1 MAEIKETLECLKK
14 KATEAL
20 EVYTKKDAWKPED
33 LVGAKDAMKLYNEV
47 CDGMMKDG
55 IWQEMKGEWGSS
67 NGMRGYSGMN
77 YSNGMNNSNG
87 MNDGNSNGMNNSGYY
102 GPQYGNS
109 GWNMPHGTTRI
120 SYGSESMGYS
130 GARGRD
136 ADTGQ
141 YVSRNAMYHDPRYQD
156 SYGYD
161 NASGHSVKDRMI
173 AALEQQMDAAKTEY
187 EREEVRKAIAEIE
200 RMKR

>member
-14 KATEAL
+14 KAVDAL

-33 LVGAKDAMKLYNEV
+33 LVGAKDAIKLYNEV
-47 CDGMMKDG
+47 CEGMMKDG
-55 IWQEMKGEWGSS
+55 IWQEMKGDW
-67 NGMRGYSGMN
+67 
-77 YSNGMNNSNG
+77 
-87 MNDGNSNGMNNSGYY
+87 
-102 GPQYGNS
+102 GNS
-109 GWNMPHGTTRI
+109 GWTMPHGTTRI
-120 SYGSESMGYS
+120 SYGDSYANDRMNYS

-136 ADTGQ
+136 MNTGQ
-141 YVSRNAMYHDPRYQD
+141 YISRNAMYHDPRYAD

-161 NASGHSVKDRMI
+161 NVSGHSVKDRMI

-200 RMKR
+200 RMKH

>member
-14 KATEAL
+14 KAIEAL

-33 LVGAKDAMKLYNEV
+33 LVGAKDAVKLYNEV
-47 CDGMMKDG
+47 CDGIMKDG
-55 IWQEMKGEWGSS
+55 IWQEMKGDW
-67 NGMRGYSGMN
+67 
-77 YSNGMNNSNG
+77 
-87 MNDGNSNGMNNSGYY
+87 GNSGGMYNPGNY

-109 GWNMPHGTTRI
+109 GWTMPHGTTRI
-120 SYGSESMGYS
+120 SYGDSYANDGMNHS

-136 ADTGQ
+136 MNTGQ
-141 YVSRNAMYHDPRYQD
+141 YISRNAMYHDPRYAD

-161 NASGHSVKDRMI
+161 NVSGHSVKDRMI

-200 RMKR
+200 RMKH